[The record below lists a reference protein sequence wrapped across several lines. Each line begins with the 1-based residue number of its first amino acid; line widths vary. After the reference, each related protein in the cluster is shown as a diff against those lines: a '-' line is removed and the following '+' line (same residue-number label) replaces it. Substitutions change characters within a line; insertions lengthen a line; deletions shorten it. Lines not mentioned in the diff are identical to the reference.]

1 MTATRTIAEIVARDL
16 CIGCG
21 LCEAVTRG
29 RIRMVITS
37 AGSLRP
43 SPADGFTPTEEA
55 TLVSA
60 CPGAVAEAR
69 VEDGFDSDPVWGAY
83 RYMARAWAGHRDVR
97 HEAATGG
104 VLTALGMHAL
114 RTGRVDFVLHV
125 GADPERPMRSCWVI
139 SENPE
144 SVQANTTSRY
154 GPTAPLA
161 GMSAALD
168 RGQPFAIIA
177 KPCDLGAVHSLSR
190 TDPRIDELCTI
201 RLALVCGGQSRLS
214 KSQAV
219 LDEFG
224 LEEDELALFRYR
236 GHGNPGP
243 TVVET
248 LDERRFVKTYLELWE
263 NEAGWE
269 VETRCKFCPDAL
281 GEAADVAAA
290 DIWPGGAPTGE
301 DEGFNGIIVRTAAG
315 EALVASAVAAGELVL
330 AGPITPREFDGFQPH
345 QVRKKEALAARYQ
358 GLADS
363 GIAPIET
370 RGLRIEELG
379 RRLDPERFEHER
391 AGTRRRAARL

>member
-21 LCEAVTRG
+21 LCEALTGG
-29 RIRMVITS
+29 RVKMAMTP

-43 SPADGFTPTEEA
+43 TPVDGFTPTEEA

-69 VEDGFDSDPVWGAY
+69 VEAGFDSDPVWGAY

-97 HEAATGG
+97 HEGATGG
-104 VLTALGMHAL
+104 VLTALGMNAL
-114 RTGRVDFVLHV
+114 RTGRVNFVLHV
-125 GADPERPMRSCWVI
+125 GADPERPMRSRWVI
-139 SENPE
+139 SESPE

-177 KPCDLGAVHSLSR
+177 KPCDLGAVHALSR
-190 TDPRIDELCTI
+190 ADPRIDELTV
-201 RLALVCGGQSRLS
+201 RLALVCGGHRVGLPRPHDVRAGSSR
-214 KSQAV
+214 
-219 LDEFG
+219 
-224 LEEDELALFRYR
+224 
-236 GHGNPGP
+236 P
-243 TVVET
+243 TW
-248 LDERRFVKTYLELWE
+248 LWE
-263 NEAGWE
+263 NA
-269 VETRCKFCPDAL
+269 VDAAL

-315 EALVASAVAAGELVL
+315 EALVASAAAAGELVL
-330 AGPITPREFDGFQPH
+330 GGPITPREFDDFQPH
-345 QVRKKEALAARYQ
+345 QVRKKEALAARYL

-370 RGLRIEELG
+370 RSLRIEELG